1 MYTSYQNWN
10 DSNLLELP
18 FWALSQIVHA
28 SEGLGINLFQELPM
42 ALPA

>member
-18 FWALSQIVHA
+18 FRALSQIVHA
-28 SEGLGINLFQELPM
+28 SEGLGINLFQEMPM
-42 ALPA
+42 ALTA